1 MKDENK
7 STPNAK
13 NKKQEEKNS
22 ESGTEKA
29 AVKNQTAR
37 PAVRATIGT
46 QPREHAEFHNSYRIE
61 NVKDDI
67 EFLSHIYGRDLPF
80 TKSDV
85 TKDFVNQL
93 KIIGKDIYF
102 FLLSLETDITPQDYI
117 KHKYEFIQNNIPNGD
132 PHLFFLAWN
141 GLIKNDSF
149 RRLLLKTFSLS
160 RFSDILAGK
169 NIPAIG
175 ASFTRYRAKLV
186 LAEEDMEVNPGGKK
200 RTTGRE
206 LDDGSGLIMQEGVV
220 WLPNGK
226 GIPLFPQ
233 AYVPLNQTQVIM
245 IRHGK
250 SVHESGGDNPEFV
263 GSGYWDIWQNNRR
276 LSGSRGNS
284 LKPEG
289 IETAKELGRDF
300 KVIVDLLN
308 EKGYPLWNYSK
319 DRPIQV
325 FGSESENTEQTAR
338 YFLQDAGYTNISF
351 DAVYGLNSQK
361 YGALTHKFKKDVT
374 KKMIEIY
381 GKNLPGTED
390 DKKAAVKGMLKNRFY
405 HYPEGESLIEA
416 DWRIARSF
424 IDLVRD
430 NLGKRVVLA
439 DHSGAL
445 RVIEAV
451 IRTLDFADYS
461 TIKEGQDSIM
471 ALVYEPGKNMRYDY
485 FQKKEFP
492 LRQSKKH

>member
-7 STPNAK
+7 STANSA
-13 NKKQEEKNS
+13 NKKAADMKSEAQSANNKPQAILANS
-22 ESGTEKA
+22 
-29 AVKNQTAR
+29 
-37 PAVRATIGT
+37 PIP
-46 QPREHAEFHNSYRIE
+46 PREHAEFHNSYRID

-67 EFLSHIYGRDLPF
+67 EFLAHIYGQKLPF
-80 TKSDV
+80 SKSDV

-93 KIIGKDIYF
+93 KVIGKDIYF

-117 KHKYEFIQNNIPNGD
+117 KHKYEFIQNNIPGGD

-141 GLIKNDSF
+141 GLMKNDSF

-175 ASFTRYRAKLV
+175 AAFTRYRSKLV
-186 LAEEDMEVNPGGKK
+186 LAEEDMEINPGGKK

-206 LDDGSGLIMQEGVV
+206 LDDGSGLIMREGVV
-220 WLPNGK
+220 WTPNGK

-250 SVHESGGDNPEFV
+250 SIHESGGDNPEFV
-263 GSGYWDIWQNNRR
+263 GSGYRDIWQNNRR

-284 LKPEG
+284 LKPDG
-289 IETAKELGRDF
+289 IETAKDLGRDF
-300 KVIVDLLN
+300 KVIVDLLH

-338 YFLQDAGYTNISF
+338 YFLQEAGYTNISF

-374 KKMIEIY
+374 QKMIEIY
-381 GKNLPGTED
+381 GKNMPGSDD
-390 DKKAAVKGMLKNRFY
+390 DKKAAVKSMLKNRFY

-424 IDLVRD
+424 IDLVRE

-485 FQKKEFP
+485 LQKKGFP
-492 LRQSKKH
+492 LRKNKK

>member
-1 MKDENK
+1 
-7 STPNAK
+7 
-13 NKKQEEKNS
+13 
-22 ESGTEKA
+22 
-29 AVKNQTAR
+29 
-37 PAVRATIGT
+37 
-46 QPREHAEFHNSYRIE
+46 
-61 NVKDDI
+61 
-67 EFLSHIYGRDLPF
+67 
-80 TKSDV
+80 
-85 TKDFVNQL
+85 
-93 KIIGKDIYF
+93 
-102 FLLSLETDITPQDYI
+102 
-117 KHKYEFIQNNIPNGD
+117 
-132 PHLFFLAWN
+132 
-141 GLIKNDSF
+141 
-149 RRLLLKTFSLS
+149 SLS

>member
-7 STPNAK
+7 STANSA
-13 NKKQEEKNS
+13 NKK
-22 ESGTEKA
+22 A
-29 AVKNQTAR
+29 ADKKSNTQSATNTPQTAR
-37 PAVRATIGT
+37 TNSSIP
-46 QPREHAEFHNSYRIE
+46 PREHAEFHNSYRID

-67 EFLSHIYGRDLPF
+67 EFLAHIYGQKLPF
-80 TKSDV
+80 SKSDV

-93 KIIGKDIYF
+93 KVIGKDIYF

-117 KHKYEFIQNNIPNGD
+117 KHKYEFIQNNIPGGD

-141 GLIKNDSF
+141 GLMKNDSF

-175 ASFTRYRAKLV
+175 AAFTRYRSKLV
-186 LAEEDMEVNPGGKK
+186 LAEEDMEINPGGKK

-206 LDDGSGLIMQEGVV
+206 LDDGSGLIMREGVV
-220 WLPNGK
+220 WTPNGK

-250 SVHESGGDNPEFV
+250 SIHESGGDNPEFV
-263 GSGYWDIWQNNRR
+263 GSGYRDIWQNNRR

-284 LKPEG
+284 LKPDG
-289 IETAKELGRDF
+289 IETAKDLGRDF
-300 KVIVDLLN
+300 KVIVDLLH

-338 YFLQDAGYTNISF
+338 YFLQEAGYTNISF

-374 KKMIEIY
+374 QKMIEIY
-381 GKNLPGTED
+381 GKNMPGSDD
-390 DKKAAVKGMLKNRFY
+390 DKKAAVKSMLKNRFY

-424 IDLVRD
+424 IDLVRE

-485 FQKKEFP
+485 LQKKGFP
-492 LRQSKKH
+492 LRKNKK

>member
-1 MKDENK
+1 MKEETK
-7 STPNAK
+7 SQNIGGNGQA
-13 NKKQEEKNS
+13 KKQE
-22 ESGTEKA
+22 
-29 AVKNQTAR
+29 QTAN
-37 PAVRATIGT
+37 AKSTGKNATKESSEKESFI
-46 QPREHAEFHNSYRIE
+46 REHAEFHNSYRIE
-61 NVKDDI
+61 NVKSDI
-67 EFLSHIYGRDLPF
+67 AFLSHIHGERLPF
-80 TKSDV
+80 STADV
-85 TKDFVNQL
+85 TRDFVNRL
-93 KIIGKDIYF
+93 KVIGKDIYF
-102 FLLSLETDITPQDYI
+102 FLLSLETDIAPQDYI

-141 GLIKNDSF
+141 GLMKNDSF
-149 RRLLLKTFSLS
+149 RRLLLTTFSLS

-175 ASFTRYRAKLV
+175 ATFSRYRSKLV

-206 LDDGSGLIMQEGVV
+206 LDDGSGLIMREGIV

-250 SVHESGGDNPEFV
+250 SIHESGGDNPEFV
-263 GSGYWDIWQNNRR
+263 GSGYWDSWQNNRR
-276 LSGSRGNS
+276 LSGSIGNS

-289 IETAKELGRDF
+289 IETARELGRDF
-300 KVIVDLLN
+300 RVIVDLLDK
-308 EKGYPLWNYSK
+308 KGYPLWMYSK
-319 DRPIQV
+319 ERPIQV

-338 YFLQDAGYTNISF
+338 YFLQEAGYNNITF

-374 KKMIEIY
+374 KSMMGIY
-381 GKNLPGTED
+381 GKTLSGTDEE
-390 DKKAAVKGMLKNRFY
+390 KKTAIKGMLKNRFF
-405 HYPEGESLIEA
+405 HYPEGESLIES

-424 IDLVRD
+424 LDLVRA
-430 NLGKRVVLA
+430 NLGKRIVLA

-471 ALVYEPGKNMRYDY
+471 ALVYESGKNMRYDY
-485 FQKKEFP
+485 LQKKGFY
-492 LRQSKKH
+492 LREEKQK